1 MKSGSTITGDS
12 PLLVLVET
20 DPGYQP
26 NPGHPGTGTVVAV
39 VCTSVPLTNVSTRLR
54 IETADNV
61 LIGGFI
67 ITGND
72 AKKVL
77 LRANGPS
84 LPLSDRLADPI
95 LELHDSSGQT
105 IATNDNWMDAPNRQ
119 EIIDSTLPPSNGLE
133 SAILMNLA
141 PGAYTAT
148 VRGTNNGTGIAAIEA
163 YDLEQAVDSRLANIS
178 TRGFVDTGDNVMI
191 GGTIIRGTIPA
202 KVLIR
207 AIGPSLTNAGVANA
221 LQDPTLELRDGN
233 GVLLASNDNWR
244 SDQEAEIIATTIAP
258 TNDLESAIL
267 RSLPPG
273 AYTAVVRGKN
283 DSTGVALVEAYQ
295 LP

>member
-1 MKSGSTITGDS
+1 MCNK
-12 PLLVLVET
+12 
-20 DPGYQP
+20 
-26 NPGHPGTGTVVAV
+26 
-39 VCTSVPLTNVSTRLR
+39 C
-54 IETADNV
+54 
-61 LIGGFI
+61 GGFI

-72 AKKVL
+72 PKKVL

-84 LPLSDRLADPI
+84 LPVSDRLADPI
-95 LELHDSSGQT
+95 LELRDSSGQT
-105 IATNDNWMDAPNRQ
+105 IAINDNWMEAPNSQ
-119 EIIDSTLPPSNGLE
+119 EIIDSTIPPGNGLE

-148 VRGTNNGTGIAAIEA
+148 VRGINNGTGVAVIEA
-163 YDLEQAVDSRLANIS
+163 YDLDQAVDSRLANIS
-178 TRGFVDTGDNVMI
+178 TRGLVDTGDNVMI
-191 GGTIIRGTIPA
+191 GGTIIRGTVPA

-244 SDQEAEIIATTIAP
+244 SDQEAEIIATALAP

-267 RSLPPG
+267 RNLPPG
-273 AYTAVVRGKN
+273 GYTAVVRGKN